1 MIIRS
6 RNKVQVSFSM
16 SGMTDIVF
24 LLLLFFMIT
33 STMIAPNALKLLLPQ
48 QGQSSGITETVP
60 EVLLR
65 GTGIISIDGRIVS
78 LEELGKILD
87 RKLAGIS
94 DPTFKL
100 TTAPDV
106 NVKETVSVM
115 NIAVKGNYK
124 VVLIKEQAWQ

>member
-1 MIIRS
+1 MRIKS

-33 STMIAPNALKLLLPQ
+33 STMIAPNALKLLMPQ
-48 QGQSSGITETVP
+48 QGQSSSVAETVP

-65 GTGIISIDGRIVS
+65 GTGIISIDGNTVNI
-78 LEELGKILD
+78 EELGSILN
-87 RKLAGIS
+87 RKLSGLS

-100 TTAPDV
+100 ITSQDV
-106 NVKETVSVM
+106 TVKETVSVM
-115 NIAVKGNYK
+115 NVAVKGNYK
-124 VVLIKEQAWQ
+124 VVLIKE

>member
-1 MIIRS
+1 MKIKS
-6 RNKVQVSFSM
+6 RNKIQASFSM

-48 QGQSSGITETVP
+48 QGQSSGVTETVP

-65 GTGIISIDGRIVS
+65 GSGILSVDGRNVS
-78 LEELGKILD
+78 LDELGNVLS
-87 RKLAGIS
+87 RKLAGLS

-100 TTAPDV
+100 ITSSDV
-106 NVKETVSVM
+106 TVKETVGVM

-124 VVLIKEQAWQ
+124 VVLLKEQ

>member
-1 MIIRS
+1 MRIKS
-6 RNKVQVSFSM
+6 RNKVEVSFSM

-48 QGQSSGITETVP
+48 QGQAVGVTETVP
-60 EVLLR
+60 EVNLR
-65 GTGIISIDGRIVS
+65 GTGIISIDGRTVS
-78 LEELGKILD
+78 LEELGTILE
-87 RKLAGIS
+87 RKLAGLS

-100 TTAPDV
+100 TTASDV

-115 NIAVKGNYK
+115 NVAVKGNYK
-124 VVLIKEQAWQ
+124 VVLIKE

>member
-1 MIIRS
+1 MRIKS

-48 QGQSSGITETVP
+48 QGQQVAGISESVP
-60 EVLLR
+60 EVLLQSS
-65 GTGIISIDGRIVS
+65 GIISIDGRTVS
-78 LEELGKILD
+78 LEELASILN
-87 RKLAGIS
+87 RKLSGLN

-100 TTAPDV
+100 ITASNV

-115 NIAVKGNYK
+115 NVAVKGNYK
-124 VVLIKEQAWQ
+124 VVLIKE

>member
-1 MIIRS
+1 
-6 RNKVQVSFSM
+6 M

-48 QGQSSGITETVP
+48 QGQTVAGVAESVP
-60 EVLLR
+60 EVLLQS
-65 GTGIISIDGRIVS
+65 TGIISIDGSTVG
-78 LEELGKILD
+78 LEELASILN
-87 RKLAGIS
+87 RKLSGLN

-100 TTAPDV
+100 VTAANV

-115 NIAVKGNYK
+115 NVAVKGNYK
-124 VVLIKEQAWQ
+124 VVLIKE

>member
-1 MIIRS
+1 
-6 RNKVQVSFSM
+6 M

-48 QGQSSGITETVP
+48 QGQSAAGVAESVP
-60 EVLLR
+60 EVLLQA
-65 GTGIISIDGRIVS
+65 TGIISIDGRTVN
-78 LEELGKILD
+78 LEELGNILNG
-87 RKLAGIS
+87 KLKGLS

-100 TTAPDV
+100 ITTQDV

-115 NIAVKGNYK
+115 NVAVKGNYK
-124 VVLIKEQAWQ
+124 VVLIKE

>member
-1 MIIRS
+1 MIIKS

-48 QGQSSGITETVP
+48 QGQSSGVTDTVP
-60 EVLLR
+60 EVLLK
-65 GTGIISIDGRIVS
+65 GTGLMSVDGRTVS
-78 LEELGKILD
+78 IEELSNILD
-87 RKLAGIS
+87 RKLTGQS

-100 TTAPDV
+100 ITASDV
-106 NVKETVSVM
+106 TVKETVSVM
-115 NIAVKGNYK
+115 NVAVKNNYK
-124 VVLIKEQAWQ
+124 VVLIKE